1 MLMKRLLV
9 LLIAMTGVLTVA
21 HGQQAVTDS
30 VAILGEW
37 HVFSVQ
43 AEVYSQTDRKLL
55 EKKSIDPRVNASQ
68 LNMGIPL
75 DVRITK
81 DSCFLSGRES
91 MAGSYDIVRGGFLRV
106 KQVINPKF
114 PAVMKTYGYLITPG
128 MLELTLPS
136 VYHQDADRHQAVKV
150 IYHCQYK
157 RD

>member
-1 MLMKRLLV
+1 MLMKKLLV
-9 LLIAMTGVLTVA
+9 LLIGMTGALTA
-21 HGQQAVTDS
+21 AYSQQTVPDS

-37 HVFSVQ
+37 HIVSVQ

-55 EKKSIDPRVNASQ
+55 GKKSIDPRVNASQ

-81 DSCFLSGRES
+81 DSCFLSGREP
-91 MAGSYDIVRGGFLRV
+91 MAGSYDVVRGGFLRV
-106 KQVINPKF
+106 QQVINPKF
-114 PAVMKTYGYLITPG
+114 PAIMKTYGYSVAPG
-128 MLELTLPS
+128 TLELTLPS
-136 VYHQDADRHQAVKV
+136 VYHQDAELHQAVKV